1 MMKNNKLAVILSRYA
16 AVIALVLLLCG
27 WISFRLVDNTV
38 IHASNWNNK
47 ADSLLNEI
55 VTVYPDRGDILACD
69 GSVLATNV
77 NVYTLRID
85 YRTDAFMEARFRQ
98 SVDSL
103 ADSLA
108 AYFPIRDKKDGKSIL

>member
-47 ADSLLNEI
+47 ADSLLNDI
-55 VTVYPDRGDILACD
+55 VTDIP
-69 GSVLATNV
+69 SQYHST
-77 NVYTLRID
+77 D
-85 YRTDAFMEARFRQ
+85 YQPYCSSCWRE
-98 SVDSL
+98 
-103 ADSLA
+103 
-108 AYFPIRDKKDGKSIL
+108 